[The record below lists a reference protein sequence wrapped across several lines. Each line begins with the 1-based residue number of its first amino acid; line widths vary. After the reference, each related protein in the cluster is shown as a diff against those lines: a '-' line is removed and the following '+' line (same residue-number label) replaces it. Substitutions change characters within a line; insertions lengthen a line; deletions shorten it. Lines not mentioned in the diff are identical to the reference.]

1 MRMLK
6 IGLRGDEVAALQTRL
21 KNLGYYP
28 GAIDGIFG
36 PQTELAVIRFQRDRG
51 LTPDGIVG
59 PHTYNALGIDSESG
73 LYTVQAGD
81 TLYTISLKL
90 NISLPALRAANPG
103 IDPDNLRVGQRLN
116 IPKAGTTAI
125 VSTNTDYTYDMMV
138 EDIQDLQRR
147 YPFLEV
153 GVAGQSVLGRNLYYL
168 KLGNGP
174 NQVFFNGAH
183 HSLEWITTVL
193 LMKFTENFLQ
203 AYANG
208 TAIRGYNPREIW
220 NMSSIYI
227 IPMIN
232 PDGIDLVLKG
242 LQRNNPFYQQL
253 ISWNN
258 GSSDFSRNW
267 QANIRGVDLNHNY
280 NASWQLSKQAEL
292 AYGIT
297 GPRPTRYSGP
307 YPESEPES
315 RAVADFTRA
324 HDFQLVIAFHS
335 QGEVIYWDYLG
346 MAAPQAWEIANQ
358 LSKVSGYALDQTTG
372 IASYAGYK
380 DWFIE
385 QYRRPGFTVE
395 VGHGTNPLPISQF
408 PKIYNDNEGLLLLAS
423 VITAQ

>member
-6 IGLRGDEVAALQTRL
+6 ISLRGDDVAVLQSRL
-21 KNLGYYP
+21 KSLGYHP
-28 GAIDGIFG
+28 GPIDGIFG
-36 PQTELAVIRFQRDRG
+36 TRTQQAVIRFQRDRG

-59 PHTYNALGIDSESG
+59 PLTYGALGI
-73 LYTVQAGD
+73 
-81 TLYTISLKL
+81 
-90 NISLPALRAANPG
+90 R
-103 IDPDNLRVGQRLN
+103 QRLDR
-116 IPKAGTTAI
+116 PDVGTTAI
-125 VSTNTDYTYDMMV
+125 VNTNTNYTYDV
-138 EDIQDLQRR
+138 LVGDIQELQRR

-203 AYANG
+203 AYTKG
-208 TAIRGYNPREIW
+208 TSIRGYNPREIW

-227 IPMIN
+227 MPMVN
-232 PDGIDLVLKG
+232 PDGIDLVLNG

-253 ISWNN
+253 ISWNRN
-258 GSSDFSRNW
+258 STDFSRNW

-280 NASWQLSKQAEL
+280 NASWQLSKQAEP

-297 GPRPTRYSGP
+297 GPGPTRYSGP

-324 HDFQLVIAFHS
+324 HDFRLVIAFHS

-346 MAAPQAWEIANQ
+346 MAGQQAWEIATQ
-358 LSKVSGYALDQTTG
+358 LSNVSGYALDQTTG

-395 VGHGTNPLPISQF
+395 VGRGTNPLSISQF

-423 VITAQ
+423 IITA